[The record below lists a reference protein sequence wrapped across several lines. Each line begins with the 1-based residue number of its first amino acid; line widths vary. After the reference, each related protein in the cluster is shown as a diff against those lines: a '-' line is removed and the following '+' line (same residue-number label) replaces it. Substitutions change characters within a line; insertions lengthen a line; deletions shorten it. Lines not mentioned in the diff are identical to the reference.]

1 MFLFE
6 FLSKINAINSFFKLV
21 KSLNKVL
28 LIIISAMI
36 FISVIG
42 FFIIKKHY
50 DNSIYIDS
58 VQDER
63 IKKEMQNIIKKCGIK
78 YAIGLSTISTE
89 TNSNYYGKFKEFWA
103 CTENF
108 NKECLMIDL
117 TLQEKYKTDYNI
129 DADSYELF
137 KNIARDDEIKKLDL
151 QTFNI
156 SKYAA
161 IYDVL
166 TLSPNFNNINTLWL
180 GCVINNEEKVI
191 YVISMTAWGDK
202 DCEDAILY
210 LTKLKQKLPLSKLWK

>member
-1 MFLFE
+1 MLLFE

-156 SKYAA
+156 AKYSA

-191 YVISMTAWGDK
+191 YVISMTSWGGR
-202 DCEDAILY
+202 DCEDATLY

>member
-28 LIIISAMI
+28 LLIIFALI
-36 FISVIG
+36 FIAITG

-50 DNSIYIDS
+50 DNSIYIDA
-58 VQDER
+58 VHDER
-63 IKKEMQNIIKKCGIK
+63 IKKEMQNIVKKCGNK

-89 TNSNYYGKFKEFWA
+89 TNSNYYGKFKDFWA
-103 CTENF
+103 CAGTL
-108 NKECLMIDL
+108 NKECLMTDL

-156 SKYAA
+156 TKYTS

-166 TLSPNFNNINTLWL
+166 ALSPNFNDINTLWL

-191 YVISMTAWGDK
+191 YVISMTTWGDK
-202 DCEDAILY
+202 DCQDAILY